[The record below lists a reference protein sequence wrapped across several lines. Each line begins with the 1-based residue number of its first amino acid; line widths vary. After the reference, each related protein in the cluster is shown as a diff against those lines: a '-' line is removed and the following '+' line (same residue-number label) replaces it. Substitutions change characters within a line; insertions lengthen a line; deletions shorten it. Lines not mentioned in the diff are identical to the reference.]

1 MHTVL
6 VPDVRAAASG
16 ALNSARGAAA
26 GLKQSTNEV
35 LMVAPNAFG
44 FNAQAA
50 QDNTFMNVD
59 GEEAGGGGRRWGEEQ
74 GGRGVRGLALIHKS
88 EPTILKGVTR
98 MPSTG

>member
-59 GEEAGGGGRRWGEEQ
+59 GEEAGGGGGGD
-74 GGRGVRGLALIHKS
+74 GGRS
-88 EPTILKGVTR
+88 KG
-98 MPSTG
+98 GGG